1 MPAEPEYDNTADLLE
16 RLGQQTYRMT
26 YGIPA
31 PAREMRAAAVEAAP
45 EFDRLWDSG
54 RKPALRLARFDREGR
69 EDRRGV
75 LKIAVSDDGER
86 SNAS

>member
-31 PAREMRAAAVEAAP
+31 PAAELRAAAVKAAP
-45 EFDRLWDSG
+45 EFDRVWNSG
-54 RKPALRLARFDREGR
+54 RKPAMRLARLDEKGR

-75 LKIAVSDDGER
+75 LAITISDGGER
-86 SNAS
+86 DAS